1 MRQSRSNE
9 HVQQK
14 TKKNPFHSVKEDEI
28 LASFKK
34 MEQYEKDE
42 DLRSG
47 KIISFHE

>member
-28 LASFKK
+28 LGPMSRF
-34 MEQYEKDE
+34 
-42 DLRSG
+42 ST
-47 KIISFHE
+47 S